1 MPSISSK
8 CLSSATP
15 PTKQTM
21 FIIKEDGKVST
32 AKLAA
37 TSVSKKNKKQ
47 VTITVKHKKKLKLM
61 DVGEMLDNTLSITE
75 LSEDSIYDWSK
86 DFCIQT
92 VLTGISIHYY

>member
-1 MPSISSK
+1 
-8 CLSSATP
+8 
-15 PTKQTM
+15 
-21 FIIKEDGKVST
+21 
-32 AKLAA
+32 
-37 TSVSKKNKKQ
+37 
-47 VTITVKHKKKLKLM
+47 M